1 MSGIEKDLEE
11 LSRLAV
17 TLGASRARPVP
28 ADFIVVDERVQLK
41 CRFPP
46 CPFYGRNRMCP
57 PFTPTAEEFRK
68 YLAKYRHA
76 LIVQLDV
83 PLTED
88 VKRRIHGDSRLEELF
103 SDREFSRTLM
113 REGRQA
119 WRLLNQVISGVER
132 ESFKR
137 GYRFAVGFAA
147 GSCPLCDECDVTAP
161 CKHPFEARP
170 SMEAVGIDVHGTLN
184 KVGLGV
190 EWGAR
195 GTVTLT
201 GLILID

>member
-1 MSGIEKDLEE
+1 MSGVEKDLEE
-11 LSRLAV
+11 LSKLAV
-17 TLGASRARPVP
+17 TLGASRAKPVP
-28 ADFIVVDERVQLK
+28 VGVIVVDERVQLK
-41 CRFPP
+41 CRYPP

-68 YLAKYRHA
+68 YLAMYRHA

-88 VKRRIHGDSRLEELF
+88 IKSRIRGDVKLEELF
-103 SDREFSRTLM
+103 LDGDFSSVLR

-119 WRLLNQVISGVER
+119 WKLLNHVISGIER
-132 ESFKR
+132 ESFRR

-147 GSCPLCDECDVTAP
+147 GSCPLCDECDVSAP
-161 CKHPFEARP
+161 CKHPLEARP
-170 SMEAVGIDVHGTLN
+170 SMEAMGIDVQRTLE
-184 KVGLGV
+184 KAGLGI

-195 GTVTLT
+195 DTVTLT
-201 GLILID
+201 GLVLID